1 MIRKTEQVSQTKEN
15 IKQAFWKLY
24 QENQIEKIS
33 VKQISTLA
41 GYNRATFY
49 TYYKD
54 VYDLLDQIE
63 MEILQGL
70 RELIFS
76 LVQAQVAKGHQD
88 SIIIDEQLTNNFFKV
103 FQSYYSANSPYLKT
117 LLTGNGSIKFSFRLK
132 KMIKEFFFLL
142 LPSEIKNMPTTEYIV
157 EGLTAMQIGI
167 FSLWF
172 EKDGVLPFE
181 QLIDLSITFSQFGN
195 VKGLREDL
203 AMHNTGSSS

>member
-1 MIRKTEQVSQTKEN
+1 MTRKIGHVNQTKEN
-15 IKQAFWKLY
+15 IKQAFWQLY
-24 QENQIEKIS
+24 RENKIEKIS

-63 MEILQGL
+63 VEILHGL

-76 LVQAQVAKGHQD
+76 LVQTQITKGHQD
-88 SIIIDEQLTNNFFKV
+88 SIVIDSHLTNNFFTI
-103 FQSYYSANSPYLKT
+103 FQDYYTANTLYLKT
-117 LLTGNGSIKFSFRLK
+117 LLTGNASIKFSFKLK

-142 LPSEIKNMPTTEYIV
+142 LPSEIKNLPTTEYIV

-172 EKDGVLPFE
+172 EKDGELPFE
-181 QLIDLSITFSQFGN
+181 TLIDLSITFSQFGN
-195 VKGLREDL
+195 IAWIKEGMSHQKLDRPE
-203 AMHNTGSSS
+203 